1 MIQCVT
7 TTVIENFQSQ
17 KVNSIITTTA
27 VSDFPSCSHTTRQ
40 PPTCLEM
47 TGIISIE
54 TRSNGKTFHARGMLG
69 VYEHCIDNFFIIRCK
84 LLRSLDLTENN
95 SKVDCPVFLKLNYTQ
110 VSVLFSSNFPFWHF
124 CLWGR
129 HFHLF
134 VRFTKII

>member
-27 VSDFPSCSHTTRQ
+27 VSDFPSCSHATRQ

-54 TRSNGKTFHARGMLG
+54 TRSNGKTFHARDMLG
-69 VYEHCIDNFFIIRCK
+69 VYEHCV
-84 LLRSLDLTENN
+84 LLI
-95 SKVDCPVFLKLNYTQ
+95 FL
-110 VSVLFSSNFPFWHF
+110 
-124 CLWGR
+124 
-129 HFHLF
+129 
-134 VRFTKII
+134 